1 MTRSEDKFHA
11 YVLSKYMAPGVDPR
25 GPPRGSNP
33 RGGSRVQPRPPSLRV
48 RPPGGPKFG
57 LD

>member
-11 YVLSKYMAPGVDPR
+11 YVLSKFMAPGVRPD
-25 GPPRGSNP
+25 GPPQGD
-33 RGGSRVQPRPPSLRV
+33 GSRVQPRPPPLRV